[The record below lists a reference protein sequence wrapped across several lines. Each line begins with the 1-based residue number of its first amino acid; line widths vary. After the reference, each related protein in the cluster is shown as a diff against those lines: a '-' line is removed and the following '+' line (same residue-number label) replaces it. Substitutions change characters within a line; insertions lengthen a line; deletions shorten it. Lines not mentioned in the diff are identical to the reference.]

1 MNKIINK
8 LFLATALVA
17 LLLTS
22 CTDEA
27 DVLDNKP
34 IKNKKTLTQP
44 TVERPYPGLEESGLS
59 SEQAIELV
67 SIFDK
72 AMKGDT
78 IISSIDIKRAVSAME
93 TYFNYGVVA
102 KQEIVDTTT
111 YYTGSNFQ
119 FEVNI
124 DAQEN
129 INGAELVDAY
139 TVFLNN
145 FLQQMNG
152 KYLQFSDLFVKAV
165 GNGKVMFAL
174 EIPSFT
180 EYDRILWEPHKCKI
194 LNSPDGPFDIPYG
207 ATIDWTSTYNLY
219 GTVAD
224 QERLSELC
232 SIYETGFMYDIQTK
246 KYSVS
251 QSTPSFYGA
260 GSPNPHIIDRDEMI
274 LYILPKAII
283 KAWGEAPANDQNYSN
298 ENKIVDL
305 LITAYFKPVGNDYL
319 NAHLYITK
327 KRYGIY
333 DNTPYWILL
342 DDIRFVGIN

>member
-1 MNKIINK
+1 MFKYINKIVI
-8 LFLATALVA
+8 ATALVA

-34 IKNKKTLTQP
+34 IINKKTLTQP

-59 SEQAIELV
+59 SQQAIELV

-194 LNSPDGPFDIPYG
+194 LNSPDGLFEISGYQ
-207 ATIDWTSTYNLY
+207 TINLSNFFINTNSSY
-219 GTVAD
+219 FG
-224 QERLSELC
+224 RMSELC
-232 SIYETGFMYDIQTK
+232 TKYVYGFTYEIQTRNLE
-246 KYSVS
+246 
-251 QSTPSFYGA
+251 QENIWLTGLA
-260 GSPNPHIIDRDEMI
+260 GPEPLFADYFDLENT
-274 LYILPKAII
+274 ILPSAIRKANNQFFGYDYI
-283 KAWGEAPANDQNYSN
+283 KTE
-298 ENKIVDL
+298 L
-305 LITAYFKPVGNDYL
+305 LIRGLKTF
-319 NAHLYITK
+319 
-327 KRYGIY
+327 IY
-333 DNTPYWILL
+333 DSNDNNI
-342 DDIRFVGIN
+342 INGINVGFYLAKVKAGLYDFTPNWLILDNIIF